1 MENIKELIRHIA
13 PALASALG
21 GPFAGVATKYL
32 ADNLA
37 SDNIA
42 NDSNVEDVLTELL
55 KEPANLHKLKDI
67 DKEFEVE
74 MRKLDIDIFKLE
86 ASDRKDA
93 RDYSKPDNKPQ
104 VLISILF
111 LSAYFIMLAAIF
123 AVEASDTINMRK
135 GENSLTGELQILFGV
150 LTAGVGQVLSFWFGG
165 TLKKSDASKDQ

>member
-1 MENIKELIRHIA
+1 MENIKELIRHVA
-13 PALASALG
+13 PALASALD

-32 ADNLA
+32 TDILV
-37 SDNIA
+37 SGNIA
-42 NDSNVEDVLTELL
+42 DDSSVEDVLTDLL
-55 KEPANLHKLKDI
+55 KEPVNLHKLKDI
-67 DKEFEVE
+67 DKEFELE

-86 ASDRKDA
+86 VRDRNEA
-93 RDYSKPDNKPQ
+93 RAYSKPDNKPQ